1 MKTFLILV
9 LSTLLA
15 IGAFLSRPTEQNFHA
30 VVRGKLESA
39 NVPSALGERGAAAM
53 EEGVTY
59 HDRWV
64 YSTIEVNGKTV
75 YAGVFS
81 RWFATGRESSS
92 GQSETRGAGVTA
104 FRKFALCG
112 LR

>member
-1 MKTFLILV
+1 VKTFLILV

-15 IGAFLSRPTEQNFHA
+15 IGAFLSRPTEQNFRA
-30 VVRGKLESA
+30 FVRGKLDD
-39 NVPSALGERGAAAM
+39 VPGALGERGAAAM

-81 RWFATGRESSS
+81 RWFAIPESSS

-104 FRKFALCG
+104 F
-112 LR
+112 